1 MSKALI
7 LIDIQEDY
15 FEGGACE
22 LVNPIQASLE
32 AKKLLEC
39 FRKNDLPIFHIQHIN
54 VVQPHVNYLLPNTY
68 GINIHKNVQPLSSE
82 KIIEK
87 NFPNSFLQ
95 TNLENELDKLNIKD
109 VVICGMMS
117 HMCVDATTRAAFDF
131 GFSCTL
137 AHNACTTKNIEFND
151 NVILQKDVHHS
162 FMSALSTIYAQVQTV
177 DDIISEFRL

>member
-1 MSKALI
+1 VSKALI

-22 LVNPIQASLE
+22 LVNPLEASLE
-32 AKKLLEC
+32 AKKLLEY
-39 FRKNDLPIFHIQHIN
+39 FRKNDLPVFHIQHIN
-54 VVQPHVNYLLPNTY
+54 LVQPHVSYLLPNTS
-68 GINIHKNVQPLSSE
+68 GINIHKNVQPLVGE

-131 GFSCTL
+131 GFSCIL
-137 AHNACTTKNIEFND
+137 AHNACTTKNIEFN
-151 NVILQKDVHHS
+151 NKVVLQKDVHYS
-162 FMSALSTIYAQVQTV
+162 FMSALSNVYAQVQTA
-177 DDIISEFRL
+177 DEIISEF